1 MDDDVHRGQCVLMQ
15 PERLADDA
23 PDAIAA
29 HRSAD
34 GAYADG
40 HAESGVAAI
49 VGNILDPEKCVAE
62 ATAGLAWLLEVRC
75 VTELLGRLE
84 T

>member
-1 MDDDVHRGQCVLMQ
+1 MYDHVHGRQVVLTQ
-15 PERLADDA
+15 AERLADDA

-29 HRSAD
+29 HGTAD

-40 HAESGVAAI
+40 HAESGVTAI
-49 VGNILDPEKCVAE
+49 VGNILDPEECVAE
-62 ATAGLAWLLEVRC
+62 ATASLAWLLEVRGG
-75 VTELLGRLE
+75 TELLGRLE